1 MISSCDLVQTSP
13 SSLLEGQREKG
24 GGEKREGKVLLKLV
38 IVILMKIIPLKL
50 IEYLRYQVL
59 L

>member
-38 IVILMKIIPLKL
+38 ILMKIIPLKL
-50 IEYLRYQVL
+50 IEDLRYQVL

>member
-38 IVILMKIIPLKL
+38 MLMKIIPLKL
-50 IEYLRYQVL
+50 IEDLRYQVL

>member
-13 SSLLEGQREKG
+13 NSLLEGQREKG

-50 IEYLRYQVL
+50 IEDLW
-59 L
+59 